1 MTTTL
6 ETVTDPTAALAL
18 AILKRAKEDAARGDL
33 GALAWLVSTGRDVA
47 DAIADGSGAA
57 VLAFC
62 RDTLANVD
70 AGAIRAAWRV

>member
-1 MTTTL
+1 MTTVL
-6 ETVTDPTAALAL
+6 EETTDPTAALAL
-18 AILKRAKEDAARGDL
+18 AILKRAKQDAEGGEL

-62 RDTLANVD
+62 RDTLATMD
-70 AGAIRAAWRV
+70 AGKLKIMWGV